1 MSKKPNVDE
10 LRKQLKEIRAEMDE
24 LLLAGPAKFAEKQDR
39 YNELRDREK
48 EILSVLWWVR

>member
-10 LRKQLKEIRAEMDE
+10 LLAQLKEVRAEMDE
-24 LLLAGPAKFAEKQDR
+24 LLLAGPAKFAEKQSH